1 MTSAAIYGCSG
12 HRLTAEERAFFAEVR
27 PWGFILFRRNVDTPD
42 QVKALVDDLR
52 DSIGRPDAPVL
63 IDQEGGRVQ
72 RLGPP
77 HWPKYP
83 PGSAYLKAVNDPMA
97 ARELVRLGARLMA
110 HDLRAL
116 GITVDCV
123 PVLDVP
129 VPGAHDIIGDRA
141 YAEDPA
147 TVTQLGRAAAE
158 GLLAGG
164 VLPIIKHIP
173 GHGRAFSDSHHDL
186 PVVETDLATLD
197 AWDFAPFKALSD
209 MPMAMTAHVVFT
221 AVDAKRP
228 ATTSK
233 KGIRLMREHLGFS
246 GLIMSDDL
254 SMKALSGTL
263 TERAERSLKAG
274 CDVILHCNGD
284 LDEMRQ
290 VAEGTGKLKGEA
302 RRRAEAALNRI
313 VHTPEPLDVAE
324 ARARLEAALSGRF
337 DAAKGPDVG
346 EAQA

>member
-12 HRLTAEERAFFAEVR
+12 HRLTAEERAFFAETR
-27 PWGFILFRRNVDTPD
+27 PWGFILFRRNVDSPA
-42 QVKALVDDLR
+42 QVKALVEDLR
-52 DSIGRPDAPVL
+52 DSVGRADAPVL

-72 RLGPP
+72 RLGSP

-97 ARELVRLGARLMA
+97 ARELVRLGARLIA
-110 HDLRAL
+110 HDLREL

-141 YAEDPA
+141 YAQDPA

-173 GHGRAFSDSHHDL
+173 GHGRAFADSHHDL

-221 AVDAKRP
+221 AVDPKRP

-254 SMKALSGTL
+254 SMQALTGTL
-263 TERAERSLKAG
+263 TERAEQSLKAG

-284 LDEMRQ
+284 LTEMRQ

-302 RRRAEAALNRI
+302 RRRAEAALARI

>member
-12 HRLTAEERAFFAEVR
+12 HSLTAEERAFFAETR

-42 QVKALVDDLR
+42 QVKALIADLR
-52 DSIGRPDAPVL
+52 DSVGRADAPVL

-141 YAEDPA
+141 YAQDPA

-173 GHGRAFSDSHHDL
+173 GHGRAFADSHHDL

-263 TERAERSLKAG
+263 TQRAEQSLKAG

-302 RRRAEAALNRI
+302 RHRAEAALNRI

-324 ARARLEAALSGRF
+324 ARTRLEAALSGRF
-337 DAAKGPDVG
+337 GAAKGPDVG

>member
-12 HRLTAEERAFFAEVR
+12 HKLTAEERAFFAETK
-27 PWGFILFRRNVDTPD
+27 PWCFILFRRNVDSPA
-42 QVKALVDDLR
+42 QVKALVAELR
-52 DSIGRPDAPVL
+52 DSVGRADAPVL

-97 ARELVRLGARLMA
+97 ARELVRLGARLIA
-110 HDLRAL
+110 HDLREL

-141 YAEDPA
+141 YAQDPA

-186 PVVETDLATLD
+186 PVVETAIEELD

-254 SMKALSGTL
+254 SMKALSGDF
-263 TERAERSLKAG
+263 AERTRAAQAAG
-274 CDVILHCNGD
+274 CDVVLHCNGKME
-284 LDEMRQ
+284 EMAPIAAAVKPLVGLAKRR
-290 VAEGTGKLKGEA
+290 ADAAMARIA
-302 RRRAEAALNRI
+302 RR
-313 VHTPEPLDVAE
+313 PEPFDADE
-324 ARARLEAALSGRF
+324 ARARF
-337 DAAKGPDVG
+337 DAAFAGKW
-346 EAQA
+346 AA

>member
-27 PWGFILFRRNVDTPD
+27 PWGFILFRRNVDSPA

-52 DSIGRPDAPVL
+52 DSVGRADAPVL

-97 ARELVRLGARLMA
+97 ARELVRLGARLIA
-110 HDLRAL
+110 HDLREL

-141 YAEDPA
+141 YAQDPA
-147 TVTQLGRAAAE
+147 TVSQLGRAAAE

-228 ATTSK
+228 ATTSQ

-254 SMKALSGTL
+254 SMQALSGTL
-263 TERAERSLKAG
+263 TERAEQSLKAG

-302 RRRAEAALNRI
+302 KRRAEASLNRI

>member
-12 HRLTAEERAFFAEVR
+12 HSLTAEERAFFAEVR

-42 QVKALVDDLR
+42 QVKALVAELR
-52 DSIGRPDAPVL
+52 DSVGRADAPVL

-97 ARELVRLGARLMA
+97 ARELVRLGARLIA

-129 VPGAHDIIGDRA
+129 VTGAHDIIGDRA
-141 YAEDPA
+141 YAQDPA

-173 GHGRAFSDSHHDL
+173 GHGRAFADSHHDL

-263 TERAERSLKAG
+263 NQRAEQSLKAG

-324 ARARLEAALSGRF
+324 ARTRLEAVLSGRF

>member
-12 HRLTAEERAFFAEVR
+12 HKLTAEERAFFAEVR
-27 PWGFILFRRNVDTPD
+27 PWGFILFRRNVDSPD
-42 QVKALVDDLR
+42 QVKALVAELR
-52 DSIGRPDAPVL
+52 DSIGRDDAPVL

-77 HWPKYP
+77 HWSKYP
-83 PGSAYLKAVNDPMA
+83 PGAAYLQATGNAAA
-97 ARELVRLGARLMA
+97 ARELVRLGARLIA
-110 HDLRAL
+110 HDLREL

-141 YAEDPA
+141 YAQDPA
-147 TVTQLGRAAAE
+147 TVAQLGRAAAE

-186 PVVETDLATLD
+186 PVVETDLAMLD

-263 TERAERSLKAG
+263 TERAEQSLKAG

-284 LDEMRQ
+284 LGEMRQ
-290 VAEGTGKLKGEA
+290 AAEGTGRLKGEA
-302 RRRAEAALNRI
+302 KRRAEAALNRI

-337 DAAKGPDVG
+337 EAKGPDVG

>member
-12 HRLTAEERAFFAEVR
+12 HALTTEEYAFFAETR
-27 PWGFILFRRNVDTPD
+27 PWGFILFRRNVGSPD
-42 QVKALVDDLR
+42 QVRALIAALRASIDD
-52 DSIGRPDAPVL
+52 PHAPVL

-83 PGSAYLKAVNDPMA
+83 PGAAYLAATNDPMA

-110 HDLRAL
+110 HDLKAL

-123 PVLDVP
+123 PVIDVP

-141 YAEDPA
+141 YARDPA
-147 TVTQLGRAAAE
+147 AVAQLGRAAAE

-164 VLPIIKHIP
+164 VLPVIKHIP
-173 GHGRAFSDSHHDL
+173 GHGRAFSDSHHEL
-186 PVVETDLATLD
+186 PVVHAAFETLD

-209 MPMAMTAHVVFT
+209 MPMAMTAHVVYD
-221 AVDAKRP
+221 AVDTKRP

-233 KGIRLMREHLGFS
+233 KAIRMIRDHLGFG
-246 GLIMSDDL
+246 GLLISDDL
-254 SMKALSGTL
+254 SMKALSGSL
-263 TERAERSLKAG
+263 TERAHAALRAG
-274 CDVILHCNGD
+274 CDVVLHCNGD
-284 LDEMRQ
+284 LSEMRA
-290 VAEGTGKLKGEA
+290 VAEGVGKLKG
-302 RRRAEAALNRI
+302 RAKQRAAAALARI
-313 VHTPEPLDVAE
+313 VHTPEPLDPVE
-324 ARARLEAALSGRF
+324 GRARLNAMLEGRL
-337 DAAKGPDVG
+337 DAAQGPDVG

>member
-12 HRLTAEERAFFAEVR
+12 HRLTAEERAFYAEAK
-27 PWGFILFRRNVDTPD
+27 PWGFILFRRNVDSPA
-42 QVKALVDDLR
+42 QVKALVEELR
-52 DSIGRPDAPVL
+52 DSIGRADAPVL

-97 ARELVRLGARLMA
+97 ARELVRLGTRLIA
-110 HDLRAL
+110 HDLREL

-141 YAEDPA
+141 YASDPA
-147 TVTQLGRAAAE
+147 TVAQLARAAAE

-164 VLPIIKHIP
+164 VLPVIKHMP
-173 GHGRAFSDSHHDL
+173 GHGRAFADSHHDL

-209 MPMAMTAHVVFT
+209 MPMAMTAHVVYS
-221 AVDAKRP
+221 AVDAKLP

-233 KGIRLMREHLGFS
+233 KAMRRVIRGAIGFN
-246 GLIMSDDL
+246 GLLMSDDL
-254 SMKALSGTL
+254 SMKALGG
-263 TERAERSLKAG
+263 EFADRARLSLAAG
-274 CDVILHCNGD
+274 CDVVLHCNGD
-284 LDEMRQ
+284 MAEMKA
-290 VAEGTGKLKGEA
+290 VIAGTKVLSGQAA
-302 RRRAEAALNRI
+302 RRAKAALGRI
-313 VHTPEPLDVAE
+313 AKVPEPFDVEE
-324 ARARLEAALSGRF
+324 ARARF
-337 DAAKGPDVG
+337 DAAFEGKW
-346 EAQA
+346 AA

>member
-12 HRLTAEERAFFAEVR
+12 HRLTAEERAFFAETR
-27 PWGFILFRRNVDTPD
+27 PWGFILFRRNVDSPD
-42 QVKALVDDLR
+42 QVKALVDELR
-52 DSIGRPDAPVL
+52 DSVGRADAPVL

-97 ARELVRLGARLMA
+97 ARELVRLGARLIA
-110 HDLRAL
+110 HDLREL

-141 YAEDPA
+141 YAQDPA
-147 TVTQLGRAAAE
+147 TVTRLGRAAAE

-173 GHGRAFSDSHHDL
+173 GHGRAFADSHHDL

-221 AVDAKRP
+221 AVDARRP

-254 SMKALSGTL
+254 SMQALSGTL
-263 TERAERSLKAG
+263 TERAEQSLKAG
-274 CDVILHCNGD
+274 CDVVLHCNGD
-284 LDEMRQ
+284 LGEMRQ

-302 RRRAEAALNRI
+302 RRRAEASLARI
-313 VHTPEPLDVAE
+313 VHTPEPLDVVE

-337 DAAKGPDVG
+337 DAARGPDVG